1 MQQLAQPKN
10 IIANNLNREMIEE
23 SSKFYVTKIVHA
35 SSFSLVSAA
44 ELALSSSGSSTLSPW
59 GKSLHITKSSAEQ
72 IAEHFGSAL
81 VWNLFVYLGFSLTFL
96 RVGPSFGNKQPQS
109 NRGWENYFIFVS

>member
-72 IAEHFGSAL
+72 IAEHFSSARVEFVCL
-81 VWNLFVYLGFSLTFL
+81 FGLFPNLSSCWAKF
-96 RVGPSFGNKQPQS
+96 
-109 NRGWENYFIFVS
+109 WE